1 MTQTFYLYLASLVS
15 KVNNLFD
22 YQDLFNCATMDKR
35 YQFTKTDF
43 DVFWEKTLASG
54 TKLNG
59 GAFPEYNL
67 DFSIVKN
74 TIETAITENTIY
86 ETLKTVY
93 GYSDDILRKK
103 LLKNP
108 AKYTDNDAED
118 WTGKL
123 CDMYLD
129 AKPKMLKFI
138 QKNPKNSYEKNMA
151 KVVKKQIIANFSDY
165 R

>member
-1 MTQTFYLYLASLVS
+1 MNKENFS
-15 KVNNLFD
+15 FD
-22 YQDLFNCATMDKR
+22 
-35 YQFTKTDF
+35 
-43 DVFWEKTLASG
+43 DVFSLMQKS
-54 TKLNG
+54 
-59 GAFPEYNL
+59 FPRNEYR
-67 DFSIVKN
+67 
-74 TIETAITENTIY
+74 TYENQ
-86 ETLKTVY
+86 
-93 GYSDDILRKK
+93 KK

-108 AKYTDNDAED
+108 AKYVDNDAED